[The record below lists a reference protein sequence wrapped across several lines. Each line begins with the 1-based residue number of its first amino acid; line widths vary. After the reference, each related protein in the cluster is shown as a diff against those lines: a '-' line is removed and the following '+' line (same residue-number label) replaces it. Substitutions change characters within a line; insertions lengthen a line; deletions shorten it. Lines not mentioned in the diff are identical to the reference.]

1 MFCPSTGLCYTV
13 NACVFP
19 WKTFFRQLLPRKG
32 PQGGVNERRTHVREG
47 CER

>member
-19 WKTFFRQLLPRKG
+19 WKTFFRQPLPRNG
-32 PQGGVNERRTHVREG
+32 PQGGRKRAEDARVRG
-47 CER
+47 M